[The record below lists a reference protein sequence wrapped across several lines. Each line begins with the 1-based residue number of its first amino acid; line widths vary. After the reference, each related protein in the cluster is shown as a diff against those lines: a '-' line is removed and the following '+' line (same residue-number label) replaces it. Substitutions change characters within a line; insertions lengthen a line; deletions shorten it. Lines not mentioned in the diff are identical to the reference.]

1 MMTGNLQAAWA
12 DQVETLQSPIIDAAM
27 ISVKGSGLEEALSIT
42 VTPVEGAASA
52 AI

>member
-27 ISVKGSGLEEALSIT
+27 ISVKGSGLEEAFSIT
-42 VTPVEGAASA
+42 VTSVGAASA